1 MWILKESIILS
12 HRIEAEL
19 QELDDDTVPYA
30 EQYDKIIHELKL
42 GEVSTKS
49 KPQTVKAT
57 ETTAPSLV
65 NIAKNSVN
73 TPANT
78 VNRTTDHRP
87 TTVLDF
93 SKLNIN
99 TSKSSS
105 SKSNAPSNPS
115 TNVERND
122 TKSAN
127 PDVASEGSQ
136 HGSLGTL
143 DQSSKTTGIGNKSP
157 DKGAKTAANYESNKP
172 SNDTTGQTKSKAS
185 SQSSS
190 DVKGPA
196 KVNERVSV
204 SDSDD
209 ELDFLLNLPNDIK
222 VTGQQPVKQ
231 VTNAQSMKVGSV
243 HSVDKSKD
251 STTKPPEAPRIS
263 EDVDMDILDALLS

>member
-30 EQYDKIIHELKL
+30 EQYDKIIHELKS

-49 KPQTVKAT
+49 KPQVVSAT
-57 ETTAPSLV
+57 QNTAPSLEK
-65 NIAKNSVN
+65 IAKNSV
-73 TPANT
+73 TPHPTNT
-78 VNRTTDHRP
+78 VNRTPNKVNNKTDQRP
-87 TTVLDF
+87 TSTVLDF
-93 SKLNIN
+93 SNLNID
-99 TSKSSS
+99 TKSSS

-115 TNVERND
+115 TNAARND
-122 TKSAN
+122 EK
-127 PDVASEGSQ
+127 SEGPFRA
-136 HGSLGTL
+136 L
-143 DQSSKTTGIGNKSP
+143 DLSSKTTGIDNKSP
-157 DKGAKTAANYESNKP
+157 DKGAKAVLSHQTNVP
-172 SNDTTGQTKSKAS
+172 SNGSICQTKGQATS

-190 DVKGPA
+190 NVKRSA

-231 VTNAQSMKVGSV
+231 VTNAQSMKVDSV